1 MYIFYE
7 KFDIDPFTGCDSITP
22 SIMMPTPSMKTSA
35 TADFDLAMDFP
46 WKMYNEEKI
55 TVCTMMGEWEKNAMA
70 TK

>member
-7 KFDIDPFTGCDSITP
+7 KFDIDPFTGCDSL
-22 SIMMPTPSMKTSA
+22 TPSMKTSA